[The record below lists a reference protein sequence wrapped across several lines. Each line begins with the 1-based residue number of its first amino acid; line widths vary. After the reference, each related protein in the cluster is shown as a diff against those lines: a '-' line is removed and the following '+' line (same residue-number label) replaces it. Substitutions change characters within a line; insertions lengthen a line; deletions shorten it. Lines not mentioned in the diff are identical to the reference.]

1 MKFTPTT
8 FITLLSALSGVTTL
22 PLSEFVG
29 ILPRDIT
36 HVAVDETHRD
46 YLAFKRDGSL
56 YGRYPV
62 NVESSSLDRR
72 ASSQCGKLSVDESK
86 TLPGWDAIEKYANDN
101 LGNGSRNIVT
111 NPTQYLD
118 QPALV
123 CITNDVSELT
133 FSGDPTCQMQNASA
147 DGGSVG
153 ASGEVDIE
161 VDQGFST
168 NTSYTITNASTIGVS
183 QTLTAEI
190 GVPEIAKV
198 TNELTISAEVTG
210 TASSSFDVSYSNV
223 RKITVKVTAPEGKNC
238 TTKTS
243 TNTCN
248 IQASGNIRY
257 LASGWIWFNYNDVT
271 KGHYKWGV
279 QIEAVLT
286 NQDDRSSFAAFKG
299 SMVAVTK
306 THYASTCV

>member
-1 MKFTPTT
+1 
-8 FITLLSALSGVTTL
+8 LSGVTAL
-22 PLSEFVG
+22 PFRELVG

-62 NVESSSLDRR
+62 DVESNSLDRR
-72 ASSQCGKLSVDESK
+72 ASNQCGKLSVDESK

-101 LGNGSRNIVT
+101 FGNGSRNIVT
-111 NPTQYLD
+111 NPTQYLN

-147 DGGSVG
+147 NGGSVG

-168 NTSYTITNASTIGVS
+168 DTSYTITNASTIGVS

-198 TNELTISAEVTG
+198 TNELTISAKVTG
-210 TASSSFDVSYSNV
+210 TASSSYVVPS
-223 RKITVKVTAPEGKNC
+223 I
-238 TTKTS
+238 
-243 TNTCN
+243 
-248 IQASGNIRY
+248 
-257 LASGWIWFNYNDVT
+257 
-271 KGHYKWGV
+271 
-279 QIEAVLT
+279 
-286 NQDDRSSFAAFKG
+286 
-299 SMVAVTK
+299 
-306 THYASTCV
+306 